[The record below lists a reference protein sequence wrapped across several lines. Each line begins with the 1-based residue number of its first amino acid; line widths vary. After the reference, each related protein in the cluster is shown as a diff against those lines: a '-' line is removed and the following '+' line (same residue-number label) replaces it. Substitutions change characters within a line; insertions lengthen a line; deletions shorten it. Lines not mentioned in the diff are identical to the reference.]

1 MRGRSPRRIAW
12 ARQSKNGA
20 PGGMVKTRPACSA
33 SPALSVPPLI
43 EALPGLG
50 KRFRRADMHP
60 FAVEL
65 NGGKAL
71 GGLRFI
77 PQLQDREGPLGG
89 VMEQARVIDGDAR
102 EHMRHVL
109 PVAAALR
116 ASLAV
121 ERIVAAA

>member
-1 MRGRSPRRIAW
+1 MAS
-12 ARQSKNGA
+12 ARVSKKRA
-20 PGGMVKTRPACSA
+20 PGGMVKTRPPLSASA
-33 SPALSVPPLI
+33 SPSVALTI

-77 PQLQDREGPLGG
+77 PQLQDREGPSGG
-89 VMEQARVIDGDAR
+89 VMEQARVIDGNAGED
-102 EHMRHVL
+102 EGHVI
-109 PVAAALR
+109 PVAAAMR
-116 ASLAV
+116 AAFTV
-121 ERIVAAA
+121 QRIIAAPGIAQAR